1 MLINDESMIY
11 LFFVEFIYSFFSYF
25 GLTRLNLMRLAA
37 LKIGFDSSPL
47 QLISLM
53 LEDFGI
59 RYLKSMLFSKLSSF
73 KVTKDLRYSC

>member
-1 MLINDESMIY
+1 
-11 LFFVEFIYSFFSYF
+11 
-25 GLTRLNLMRLAA
+25 MRFAA

-47 QLISLM
+47 QLISLI

-59 RYLKSMLFSKLSSF
+59 RYLKSMLVSTLSSF